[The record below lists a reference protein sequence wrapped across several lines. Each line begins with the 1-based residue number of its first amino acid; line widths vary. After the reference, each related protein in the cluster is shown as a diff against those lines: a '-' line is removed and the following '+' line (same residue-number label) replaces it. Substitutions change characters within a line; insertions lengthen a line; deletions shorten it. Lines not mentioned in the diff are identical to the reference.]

1 MILSFVLE
9 LAMRYIS
16 AILLNMKYFVE
27 RKVMPFFLCAI
38 LKSIVVQLRRLGT
51 LIVGIILK
59 YCSYCYCFHFIFFLF
74 LQIVKNI
81 KAKGRRGAVAV
92 YFVISV

>member
-1 MILSFVLE
+1 MFLIVLLANEDLWNENIMILSFVLE

-38 LKSIVVQLRRLGT
+38 LKSIVVQLRRLST
-51 LIVGIILK
+51 LTVGIILK
-59 YCSYCYCFHFIFFLF
+59 HCSYCYCFHFILFF
-74 LQIVKNI
+74 
-81 KAKGRRGAVAV
+81 
-92 YFVISV
+92 YFYFYR